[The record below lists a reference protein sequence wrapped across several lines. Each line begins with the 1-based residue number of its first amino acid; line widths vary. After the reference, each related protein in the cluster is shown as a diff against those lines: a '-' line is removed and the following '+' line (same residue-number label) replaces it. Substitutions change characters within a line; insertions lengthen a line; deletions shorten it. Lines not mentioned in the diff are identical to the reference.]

1 MRNDRVGGPPKVRRV
16 EPPKSSPHYVNY
28 LTIANPVRCYR
39 VAKMETGDA
48 RIEQISPAHSKAAQ
62 SGRPPPR
69 WNNCNRLA
77 SLLRP
82 GGWSGDFIADRIART
97 RDCVPISSSTSENQ
111 VCCFIAL
118 CEERS
123 FNRAAICCGL
133 AQSFLARAIHKL
145 ERDLGGRI
153 FERRNSNIR
162 LTVLGIWCG
171 QIF

>member
-1 MRNDRVGGPPKVRRV
+1 
-16 EPPKSSPHYVNY
+16 
-28 LTIANPVRCYR
+28 
-39 VAKMETGDA
+39 METGDA

-69 WNNCNRLA
+69 WNSCNRLA
-77 SLLRP
+77 CLLRP

-162 LTVLGIWCG
+162 LTVLRIWCG
-171 QIF
+171 QIFCASVRLPELRISADSTDFSERFREEPPVWTGWNSQDS